1 MSTGRLRVHIE
12 TPDAYSYDQPISVI
26 DSTTLQLVQTATCN
40 QEITLPAGKY
50 LVSAAL
56 ASGGRPLGVTE
67 VSAGDLSEL
76 TLSAVEE
83 LADEPPP
90 APAPPPA
97 GLEGLGPTR
106 GDGASPAA
114 AWHVRFHSRT
124 PEGTYE
130 PEDPPVS
137 VVSRSDTRVELAVSA
152 SGGGPL
158 FAQIAGANEVPL
170 NVALPIYGPTVSQ
183 SCRLS
188 IERGVAT
195 TTVNVSLPDNP
206 KIDAIARYLQSG
218 HLHEAAQI
226 AGDAERLLQEK
237 MADPFGAALGGY
249 ALLRLGQRD
258 RLHHWPRNLAGSFP
272 WLPDGAVI
280 AGEES
285 ALEGDHALA
294 IEQVCEA
301 GRRGLPVFSAG
312 LSLLASRL
320 REYAGA
326 PQKAFGENGE
336 LVVEAERLLDW
347 ILDVMPF
354 ADFDR
359 VSLAFRG
366 GQIDD
371 PGGSQTAVSDFSAG
385 DWRSVAE
392 M

>member
-1 MSTGRLRVHIE
+1 MTGRLRVRIE

-26 DSTTLQLVQTATCN
+26 DGTTLQLVQTATCN

-56 ASGGRPLGVTE
+56 PSGDRPVGMTE
-67 VSAGDLSEL
+67 VSEGDLSEL
-76 TLSAVEE
+76 TLTTVEE
-83 LADEPPP
+83 LAVEGPP
-90 APAPPPA
+90 APKPG

-106 GDGASPAA
+106 GDGGAPPAA
-114 AWHVRFHSRT
+114 AWYVRFHART
-124 PEGTYE
+124 REGAYE
-130 PEDPPVS
+130 PADPPVS
-137 VVSRSDTRVELAVSA
+137 AVSRSATQAELAVSA
-152 SGGGPL
+152 YGDGLL
-158 FAQIAGANEVPL
+158 FAQVAGPNEVPL
-170 NVALPIYGPTVSQ
+170 NVALPIYGPTISQ
-183 SCRLS
+183 SCRLT
-188 IERGVAT
+188 IGGAAT
-195 TTVNVSLPDNP
+195 ATTVNVSLPDNP
-206 KIDAIARYLQSG
+206 RIDAVARYLQSG
-218 HLHEAAQI
+218 HLQEAANI
-226 AGDAERLLQEK
+226 IGEAEQLLQQK

-249 ALLRLGQRD
+249 ALLRSGQRD
-258 RLHHWPRNLAGSFP
+258 RLHHWPRNLADSFP

-294 IEQVCEA
+294 IAQVCEA
-301 GRRGLPVFSAG
+301 GGRGLPVFSAG

-326 PQKAFGENGE
+326 PKKAFGANGK
-336 LVVEAERLLDW
+336 LVAEAERLLEG

-366 GQIDD
+366 GKVGN
-371 PGGSQTAVSDFSAG
+371 PGVSQTAVSDFGADG
-385 DWRSVAE
+385 WRSVAE

>member
-1 MSTGRLRVHIE
+1 MSTGRLRVRIE
-12 TPDAYSYDQPISVI
+12 TPDPYSYDQPISVI
-26 DSTTLQLVQTATCN
+26 DGTTLQLVQTATCN
-40 QEITLPAGKY
+40 EEITLPAGKY

-56 ASGGRPLGVTE
+56 PSGDRPVGITE

-76 TLSAVEE
+76 TLSAV
-83 LADEPPP
+83 DEPAVETPF
-90 APAPPPA
+90 APKPG

-106 GDGASPAA
+106 GDGTAPAG

-124 PEGTYE
+124 REGAYE
-130 PEDPPVS
+130 PVDPPVS
-137 VVSRSDTRVELAVSA
+137 VVSRSATRAELAVSA
-152 SGGGPL
+152 SGDGLL
-158 FAQIAGANEVPL
+158 FAQIAGPNEVPL
-170 NVALPIYGPTVSQ
+170 NVALPIYGPTISQ
-183 SCRLS
+183 SCRLT
-188 IERGVAT
+188 IERGVAA

-206 KIDAIARYLQSG
+206 RIDAIARYLQSG
-218 HLHEAAQI
+218 HLQEAANI
-226 AGDAERLLQEK
+226 IGDAEQLLQQK

-258 RLHHWPRNLAGSFP
+258 RLHHWPRNLANFFP

-301 GRRGLPVFSAG
+301 GRRGLPLFSAG

-326 PQKAFGENGE
+326 PRKAFGANGK
-336 LVVEAERLLDW
+336 LVVEAERLLDGV
-347 ILDVMPF
+347 LDVMPF

-366 GQIDD
+366 GQIGN
-371 PGGSQTAVSDFSAG
+371 PGASQTPVSDFGADG
-385 DWRSVAE
+385 WRSVAG